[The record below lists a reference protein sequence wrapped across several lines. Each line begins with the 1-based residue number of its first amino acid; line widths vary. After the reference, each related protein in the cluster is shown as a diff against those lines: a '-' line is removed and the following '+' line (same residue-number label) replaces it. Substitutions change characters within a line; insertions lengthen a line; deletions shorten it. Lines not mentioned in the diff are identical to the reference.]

1 MNNQHQSSTNVIHED
16 LKFWMNDIIM
26 SRKKQLFC
34 LKTWQAFNIKQFK
47 LVRNFQEL
55 LKQIRLK
62 QLIESIK
69 QYKLVTTFQELAQQ
83 IKLKHSINHIKDFK
97 IIKKFY
103 NLKVHKLHESS
114 TASRRNWTQRARDF
128 YNNPII
134 NQVDSLSK
142 QQNFRNYETT
152 IQNYFDHK
160 PQLINKINNLKIN
173 TGINDLSEINN
184 NNWRNIKL
192 YLTNNTSRGGGND
205 TIFLQNEATLLRRI
219 FRFVLNINQ
228 GYINDYHDLCQNI
241 TLLGTHSILV
251 AGIYDTIPCIYCYNH
266 PKIKGLPHCGIC
278 KRK

>member
-26 SRKKQLFC
+26 YRKKQLFC
-34 LKTWQAFNIKQFK
+34 LKTWHAFNKQFK

-97 IIKKFY
+97 IIKNFY

-114 TASRRNWTQRARDF
+114 TASRQNWTQRARDF

-160 PQLINKINNLKIN
+160 PQLINKIYNLKIN

-192 YLTNNTSRGGGND
+192 YLTNNTSRGAGND